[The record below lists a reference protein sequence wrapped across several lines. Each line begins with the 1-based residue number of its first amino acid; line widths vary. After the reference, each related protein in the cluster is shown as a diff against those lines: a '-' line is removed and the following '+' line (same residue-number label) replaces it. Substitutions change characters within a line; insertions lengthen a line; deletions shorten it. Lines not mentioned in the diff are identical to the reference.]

1 MSSVRKEIPVS
12 HFYFWDKIP
21 EELHLAVMI
30 EFADNGCRHLTL
42 PWQLL
47 LLFHRKETGFRKN
60 FLDKVHAAGLS
71 ILEAHAPCGAGL
83 SLNSPDPALRDTMLN
98 AHLDCMRIAAD
109 AGAGT
114 YTVHIETRPYMDM
127 EQPMGELVEMSTAFM
142 IRSLEHLLPEAEK
155 LGLILTIE
163 NCFSPMNTA
172 EQLLRCLNAFNSPF
186 LKCCFD
192 AGHANYMR
200 SGKTWEKLPAYHRVN
215 TWRGKIDFDDHVLE
229 KLAPFVATTH
239 FHDNDG
245 YSDQHRCPGD
255 GTVEW
260 GKIIPVLKQCPCI
273 RSFQNETNALENRVS
288 IARMCRTMMHLD
300 SLGNNQP

>member
-1 MSSVRKEIPVS
+1 MPSVRKEIPVS

-21 EELHLAVMI
+21 EELHPAVMT
-30 EFADNGCRHLTL
+30 EFADNGCRYLTL

-47 LLFHRKETGFRKN
+47 LQFHRREIEFRKN
-60 FLDKVHAAGLS
+60 FLDRLHSAGLS
-71 ILEAHAPCGAGL
+71 ILEAHAPWGVGL
-83 SLNSPDPALRDTMLN
+83 NLNSQEAAVREPMLKT
-98 AHLDCMRIAAD
+98 HLDCMRIAAD

-114 YTVHIETRPYMDM
+114 YTVHIESGSYLNM
-127 EQPMGELVEMSTAFM
+127 EQPMEELVEMSTAFM

-155 LGLILTIE
+155 LGIILTIE

-172 EQLLRCLNAFNSPF
+172 EQILRCLHAFNSPF

-200 SGKTWEKLPAYHRVN
+200 SGKIWEKLPPNHRFKA
-215 TWRGKIDFDDHVLE
+215 WRGKIEFDDHVLE
-229 KLAPFVATTH
+229 KLAPFIATTH

-260 GKIIPVLKQCPCI
+260 GKIIPFLKQCPCI
-273 RSFQNETNALENRVS
+273 RSFQNETNALANHVS
-288 IARMCRTMMHLD
+288 IARMCRTMTHFD
-300 SLGNNQP
+300 SLGNKQQ